1 MAHHLT
7 TLPSGDEVGFSATG
21 DPLAQRLVL
30 LCLPTPGAGMFD
42 PDPVVTNHWGV
53 HVVALDR
60 PGYGAT
66 PPASG
71 SGQGP
76 GGRSERGQGE
86 AGRGRGTIQDRADD
100 LAGWLRSSQN
110 DARQS
115 RATVFGRAGVVGWGT
130 GGMVALSLAARH
142 PDLVD
147 RVAAFQT
154 AAPHGL
160 SFDPSV
166 QAVAPFGPEALG
178 IPADDR
184 LLRRPGLRNRLDRML
199 EEGGLQGSAG
209 VELDRQALADHSWAR
224 ELGAIRAEVRLIYA
238 DDLSQVDR
246 YDGYWYRRRIR
257 SSKVVRVS
265 SGGALAIAT
274 EWDRILSFVAPDHG
288 GLSEQT
294 RLG

>member
-42 PDPVVTNHWGV
+42 PDPVVTNRWGV

-66 PPASG
+66 PPGSG
-71 SGQGP
+71 SGQGTGEGE
-76 GGRSERGQGE
+76 GGRSRGS
-86 AGRGRGTIQDRADD
+86 IQDRADD
-100 LAGWLRSSQN
+100 LAAWLRSSQG

-115 RATVFGRAGVVGWGT
+115 GATVFGAAGVVGWGT
-130 GGMVALSLAARH
+130 GGMVALALAARH

-160 SFDPSV
+160 SFDPSL

-178 IPADDR
+178 IPADDP
-184 LLRRPGLRNRLDRML
+184 LLERPGLRNRLDRML
-199 EEGGLQGSAG
+199 EEAGLQGSAG

-246 YDGYWYRRRIR
+246 YDGHWYRRRIR

>member
-21 DPLAQRLVL
+21 DPLAGRLVL

-42 PDPVVTNHWGV
+42 PDPVVTSRWGV

-66 PPASG
+66 PPGA
-71 SGQGP
+71 
-76 GGRSERGQGE
+76 GE
-86 AGRGRGTIQDRADD
+86 GAGRRGTIQDRADD
-100 LAGWLRSSQN
+100 LAAWLRSSQS

-115 RATVFGRAGVVGWGT
+115 GATVFGPAGVVGWGT

-142 PDLVD
+142 PELVD

-160 SFDPSV
+160 SFDPSL
-166 QAVAPFGPEALG
+166 QAVAPFGSEALG
-178 IPADDR
+178 IPADDP
-184 LLRRPGLRNRLDRML
+184 LLERPGLRNRLDRML

-209 VELDRQALADHSWAR
+209 VELDRQALADHAWAG
-224 ELGAIRAEVRLIYA
+224 ELGGIRADVRLIYA

-274 EWDRILSFVAPDHG
+274 EWDRILAHVAPDHG
-288 GLSEQT
+288 GLSEGT